1 MATPPTLDRAYGSQD
16 GPNARASSQPP
27 SRRNSD
33 VHHLDSG
40 SANAPSG
47 ALEVPYQP
55 QSAGWDTVDFSSGR
69 NTSPGYPYTPSY
81 RDSFTPYGSDSGV
94 SWTGGREANG
104 ASSGTNGQQQLY
116 DDPVDNHDVE
126 YNPADFD
133 GPGSQSDA
141 PSPYFL
147 DQDGS
152 RSSSGMDSGLI
163 SGMGY
168 NGNGD
173 QIMNNQVNEHHQ
185 YSPRMRTF
193 SSESHNSYNGGTPH
207 ARMNSLDVN
216 SFSPRPISAGSP
228 ASSVGGLDIER
239 PRSRASSIGSVN
251 HQSTPSLT
259 VGPMGDAFDKLGFD
273 AVDSDIMWRNQQ
285 QQLNQQ
291 GVAKSPPQLLIP
303 NEGPSSTLQIPSFG
317 TQASLTAGLSTG
329 GLGLSAPGI
338 NILPATPVSGGAG
351 ASNVPFDTVLKNLN
365 HSRQNSGNA
374 DSSNLG
380 MMQSHAAPVPTNS
393 SFPHLR

>member
-1 MATPPTLDRAYGSQD
+1 M
-16 GPNARASSQPP
+16 
-27 SRRNSD
+27 
-33 VHHLDSG
+33 DSG
-40 SANAPSG
+40 STNGPNSG
-47 ALEVPYQP
+47 LEVPYQP

-94 SWTGGREANG
+94 SWTGQAARDGG
-104 ASSGTNGQQQLY
+104 AGSQLY
-116 DDPVDNHDVE
+116 EDPVGDHDVE

-147 DQDGS
+147 EQDGG

-163 SGMGY
+163 SGIGY
-168 NGNGD
+168 NGD
-173 QIMNNQVNEHHQ
+173 QMMNQQNNEHH

-193 SSESHNSYNGGTPH
+193 SSESHNSYNGTPH

-251 HQSTPSLT
+251 HQATPSLT
-259 VGPMGDAFDKLGFD
+259 VGPMGEAFDKLGFD
-273 AVDSDIMWRNQQ
+273 PVDSDLIWRNQQ

-317 TQASLTAGLSTG
+317 TQASGLSTG
-329 GLGLSAPGI
+329 SLGLSAPGI

-351 ASNVPFDTVLKNLN
+351 ASNVPFDQVLKNLN

-374 DSSNLG
+374 ESNLG
-380 MMQSHAAPVPTNS
+380 MMQSHG
-393 SFPHLR
+393 

>member
-1 MATPPTLDRAYGSQD
+1 MTSPPSYDRAYGSSQD
-16 GPNARASSQPP
+16 QSNPRSSSKPP

-33 VHHLDSG
+33 VHHIDSAA
-40 SANAPSG
+40 ANAG
-47 ALEVPYQP
+47 NAALEVPYQS

-94 SWTGGREANG
+94 SWTGGRDG
-104 ASSGTNGQQQLY
+104 GPGPIY
-116 DDPVDNHDVE
+116 DDPVDSHDVE

-133 GPGSQSDA
+133 GPGSHSDA

-147 DQDGS
+147 EQDG
-152 RSSSGMDSGLI
+152 RSGMDSGLI
-163 SGMGY
+163 SSIGY
-168 NGNGD
+168 NGD
-173 QIMNNQVNEHHQ
+173 QMMNQQASNNDHI
-185 YSPRMRTF
+185 SPRLRTF
-193 SSESHNSYNGGTPH
+193 SAESQPSYNGGTPH

-239 PRSRASSIGSVN
+239 PRSRASSIGSV
-251 HQSTPSLT
+251 HQATPSLT
-259 VGPMGDAFDKLGFD
+259 VGPMGEAFDKLGFD
-273 AVDSDIMWRNQQ
+273 PVDSDLIWRNQQ

-303 NEGPSSTLQIPSFG
+303 NEGPSSTLQIPGFG
-317 TQASLTAGLSTG
+317 TQASLTGGLSTG

-365 HSRQNSGNA
+365 HSRQNSGSGEANM
-374 DSSNLG
+374 G
-380 MMQSHAAPVPTNS
+380 MMQSHG
-393 SFPHLR
+393 